1 VSLQATQVA
10 GPFESREV
18 DYKNSARDAAA
29 AYWCGFVFFAYAIRQ
44 DSYGQQIARWRH
56 FYFLDDP
63 VYPLVHPLHWN
74 ISAGGNLTATS
85 SWARQRG
92 IFPFGVADTCHEHL

>member
-44 DSYGQQIARWRH
+44 DSYGQQISTLAALLFSRRPGLPARSSIALEHKRGWKLNRNIFVGSTEGH
-56 FYFLDDP
+56 FP
-63 VYPLVHPLHWN
+63 V
-74 ISAGGNLTATS
+74 
-85 SWARQRG
+85 RG
-92 IFPFGVADTCHEHL
+92 CGYVS